1 MNIKISNDIN
11 QRIANIHF
19 GCIHLDVKIDSF
31 NQDLWDIILLEG
43 QKIKEKIH
51 NNSDISKIPAI
62 KATREAY
69 KKTGKDPSRY
79 RPSAESLIKR
89 IVSGKDL
96 YQINNVVD
104 IINFI
109 SFKTGFSI
117 GGYDFD
123 KISGEI
129 LFDIGKNTDV
139 YEGLGRG
146 FLNIE
151 GLPIFR
157 DSLGAFGCP
166 TSDSIRTGV
175 TENTTSFLMII
186 MSFDS
191 LEGLQ
196 EAVDETVLL
205 LKKYAHSDNIKTTL
219 ITKQ

>member
-19 GCIHLDVKIDSF
+19 GCIQADVKIDSF
-31 NQDLWDIILLEG
+31 NQDLWDIILLES

-51 NNSDISKIPAI
+51 SNSDISKIPTI

-89 IVSGKDL
+89 IVSGKEL

-175 TENTTSFLMII
+175 TENTTDFLMII

-205 LKKYAHSDNIKTTL
+205 LKKYSHSENIKTTL
-219 ITKQ
+219 ITNQ

>member
-11 QRIANIHF
+11 QRIPNIHF
-19 GCIHLDVKIDSF
+19 GCIKASVKIDSF
-31 NQDLWDIILLEG
+31 NQELWTTILLESE
-43 QKIKEKIH
+43 KIKAKIH
-51 NNSDISKIPAI
+51 SNSEISQIPTV

-89 IVSGKDL
+89 IISGKEL

-104 IINFI
+104 IINLI

-117 GGYDFD
+117 GGYDFQ
-123 KISGEI
+123 KIEGDI

-146 FLNIE
+146 LLNIE

-166 TSDSIRTGV
+166 TSDSIRTGL
-175 TENTTSFLMII
+175 TESTTSFLMII
-186 MSFDS
+186 MNFNGF
-191 LEGLQ
+191 EGLQ
-196 EAVDETVLL
+196 DSIDETVSL
-205 LKKYAHSDNIKTTL
+205 LKQYAHSNDIEEM
-219 ITKQ
+219 IF

>member
-19 GCIHLDVKIDSF
+19 GCIKASVKIDSF
-31 NQDLWDIILLEG
+31 NKELWDIILLESE
-43 QKIKEKIH
+43 KIKAKIH
-51 NNSDISKIPAI
+51 SNYEISQISTV

-89 IVSGKDL
+89 IISGKEL

-104 IINFI
+104 IINLI

-117 GGYDFD
+117 GGYDFE

-146 FLNIE
+146 VLNIE
-151 GLPIFR
+151 ELPIFR

-186 MSFDS
+186 MNFDGVE
-191 LEGLQ
+191 LLQ
-196 EAVDETVLL
+196 ESIDETVSL
-205 LKKYAHSDNIKTTL
+205 LKKYAYSNDIQEM
-219 ITKQ
+219 IF

>member
-11 QRIANIHF
+11 QRIANINF
-19 GCIHLDVKIDSF
+19 GCIQANVKIDSF
-31 NQDLWDIILLEG
+31 NQNLWDIILLES
-43 QKIKEKIH
+43 QKIKERIH
-51 NNSDISKIPAI
+51 NNSDISKIPTI

-89 IVSGKDL
+89 IVSGKEL

-175 TENTTSFLMII
+175 TENTTDFLMII

-205 LKKYAHSDNIKTTL
+205 LKRYSHSENIKTTL
-219 ITKQ
+219 ITNQ